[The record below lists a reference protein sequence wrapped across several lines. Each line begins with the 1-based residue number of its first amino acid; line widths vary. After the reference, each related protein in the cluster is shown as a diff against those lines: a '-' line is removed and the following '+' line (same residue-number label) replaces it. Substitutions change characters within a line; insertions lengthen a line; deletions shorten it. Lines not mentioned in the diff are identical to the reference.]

1 MRLIKYLY
9 LSAFVLIV
17 GCELSEPVFENPLD
31 REVASNKGIEPP
43 ALVFYPDVITT
54 NTGSSAATSVYAMD
68 IEDVGMAEIKISYDP
83 NKVSISSVAKGDL
96 FQGGNQ
102 PLFITE
108 DNENGLLI
116 IYVGYLGPNGDSIS
130 GTGNVANIV
139 FSTISAGQ
147 SQVAISSSSKILD
160 PNANEIKLNGYGEGL
175 IDAQ

>member
-1 MRLIKYLY
+1 MRLIKYLCFSG
-9 LSAFVLIV
+9 LLMMVS
-17 GCELSEPVFENPLD
+17 CELSEPVFKNPLD
-31 REVASNKGIEPP
+31 REVAFNKGIEPP

-139 FSTISAGQ
+139 FSTVSAGQ
-147 SQVAISSSSKILD
+147 SQITISSESKILD

>member
-1 MRLIKYLY
+1 MRLTKYLCFSG
-9 LSAFVLIV
+9 LLLVL
-17 GCELSEPVFENPLD
+17 GCELSEPIFENPLD

-43 ALVFYPDVITT
+43 ALVFYPDVIIT

-102 PLFITE
+102 PLFISE
-108 DNENGLLI
+108 DDENGLLV
-116 IYVGYLGPNGDSIS
+116 IYVGYLGPDGDSIS

-147 SQVAISSSSKILD
+147 SQIAISNNSKILD

>member
-1 MRLIKYLY
+1 MRLIKYLS
-9 LSAFVLIV
+9 LPVLFLFL

-43 ALVFYPDVITT
+43 ALVFYPDAITT

-102 PLFITE
+102 PLFISE
-108 DNENGLLI
+108 DDENGLLI

-130 GTGNVANIV
+130 GTGNVVNIV

-147 SQVAISSSSKILD
+147 SQIAISSDSKILD
-160 PNANEIKLNGYGEGL
+160 PSANVIKLNGYGEGL

>member
-1 MRLIKYLY
+1 MMV
-9 LSAFVLIV
+9 S
-17 GCELSEPVFENPLD
+17 CELSEPVFENPLD
-31 REVASNKGIEPP
+31 REVAFNKGIEPP

-83 NKVSISSVAKGDL
+83 NKLSVTSVAKGDL

-108 DNENGLLI
+108 DNENGLLV

-139 FSTISAGQ
+139 FSSISAGQ
-147 SQVAISSSSKILD
+147 SQIEISRDSKILN
-160 PNANEIKLNGYGEGL
+160 PNANEIKLNGYGLGL

>member
-1 MRLIKYLY
+1 MV
-9 LSAFVLIV
+9 S
-17 GCELSEPVFENPLD
+17 CELSEPVFENPLD

-43 ALVFYPDVITT
+43 ALVFYPDVINT

-102 PLFITE
+102 PLFISE
-108 DNENGLLI
+108 DDENGLLI
-116 IYVGYLGPNGDSIS
+116 IYVGYLGPNGDSVS

-139 FSTISAGQ
+139 FSSISAGQ
-147 SQVAISSSSKILD
+147 SQIEITRDSKILN
-160 PNANEIKLNGYGEGL
+160 PNANEIKLNGYGLGM

>member
-1 MRLIKYLY
+1 M
-9 LSAFVLIV
+9 

-43 ALVFYPDVITT
+43 ALVFFPDIITT

-68 IEDVGMAEIKISYDP
+68 IEDVGMAEIMIAYDP
-83 NKVSISSVAKGDL
+83 NKVSVTSVAKGDL
-96 FQGGNQ
+96 FQGGNE
-102 PLFITE
+102 PFFVFE
-108 DNENGLLI
+108 DDQNGLLI
-116 IYVGYLGPNGDSIS
+116 IYVGYLGPDGDSIS

-147 SQVAISSSSKILD
+147 SQITISSDSKILD
-160 PNANEIKLNGYGEGL
+160 PSANEVKLNGYGEGL

>member
-1 MRLIKYLY
+1 MMV
-9 LSAFVLIV
+9 S
-17 GCELSEPVFENPLD
+17 CELSEPLFENPLD

-43 ALVFYPDVITT
+43 ALVFYPDVIII

-68 IEDVGMAEIKISYDP
+68 IENVSMAEIKIIYDP

-102 PLFITE
+102 PFFISE
-108 DNENGLLI
+108 DDENGLLI

-147 SQVAISSSSKILD
+147 SQISISNNSKILN

-175 IDAQ
+175 IDAK

>member
-1 MRLIKYLY
+1 MIKYLCFSG
-9 LSAFVLIV
+9 LLFVM

-43 ALVFYPDVITT
+43 ALVFFPDVITT

-83 NKVSISSVAKGDL
+83 NKVSVTSVAKGDL

-102 PLFITE
+102 PLFIRE
-108 DNENGLLI
+108 DNENGLLV

-130 GTGNVANIV
+130 GTGNVANVV

-147 SQVAISSSSKILD
+147 SQIAISSDSKILD
-160 PNANEIKLNGYGEGL
+160 SSANIIKLNGYGLGL

>member
-1 MRLIKYLY
+1 M
-9 LSAFVLIV
+9 V
-17 GCELSEPVFENPLD
+17 GCELSDPVFENPLD

-43 ALVFYPDVITT
+43 ALVFYPDVITA

-102 PLFITE
+102 PLFISE
-108 DNENGLLI
+108 DDENGLLT
-116 IYVGYLGPNGDSIS
+116 IYVGYLGPNGDSVS

-139 FSTISAGQ
+139 FSSISAGQ
-147 SQVAISSSSKILD
+147 SQIEISRDSKILN
-160 PNANEIKLNGYGEGL
+160 PNANEIKLNGYGLGL

>member
-1 MRLIKYLY
+1 MRLIKNLCLY
-9 LSAFVLIV
+9 GLLIMV
-17 GCELSEPVFENPLD
+17 SCELSEPVFENPLD

-108 DNENGLLI
+108 DNENGLLV